1 MKLETADGNIIGNTF
16 HQIFL
21 ESQQTFLDCI
31 FESRLRG
38 VTELPPPG
46 DKTVVL
52 AMKTLRPHEAMALA
66 YYLNNLNQVIDLTHG
81 P

>member
-1 MKLETADGNIIGNTF
+1 M
-16 HQIFL
+16 
-21 ESQQTFLDCI
+21 
-31 FESRLRG
+31 
-38 VTELPPPG
+38 TELPPPG

-81 P
+81 PWIKSSLVYEN